1 MSSPSPE
8 GHSNPQPT
16 LTPAETADLTRL
28 EAVAQAG
35 VGTYLQVG
43 SALAEIRERHLYRD
57 RHPSFDAYVRERWA
71 DSIPKGDLPHTLGEE
86 LLPTLRWLLTK
97 ASGTIGL
104 IAYKLERRAA
114 DIDDGARAQ
123 LRDDVLVLE
132 DELIT
137 VKALLAELIDWDLEF
152 GRLLD
157 DELPPFDTDT
167 ELDEG

>member
-1 MSSPSPE
+1 MRSPSPE
-8 GHSNPQPT
+8 GHSNPQQT

-28 EAVAQAG
+28 EAIAQGG

-43 SALAEIRERHLYRD
+43 RALAEIRERHLYRD
-57 RHPSFDAYVRERWA
+57 RHPSFDAYGRERWA
-71 DSIPKGDLPHTLGEE
+71 DSIPKGDLPHALGEE
-86 LLPTLRWLLTK
+86 LLPTLPWLLTK

-104 IAYKLERRAA
+104 IAYKLESRAA
-114 DIDDGARAQ
+114 DIDDGARAR
-123 LRDDVLVLE
+123 LRDEVLVLE

-157 DELPPFDTDT
+157 DELPPFDT
-167 ELDEG
+167 ELDED